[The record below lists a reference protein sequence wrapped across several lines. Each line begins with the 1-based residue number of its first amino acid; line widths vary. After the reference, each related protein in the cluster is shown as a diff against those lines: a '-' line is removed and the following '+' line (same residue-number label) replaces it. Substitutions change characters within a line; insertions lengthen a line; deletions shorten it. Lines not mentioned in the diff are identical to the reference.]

1 MPTLVLSPRYS
12 SDSITLRRAAVAE
25 GWNVFRLQGWRVPD
39 ELRERSESDDITL
52 YGEALFAAAIAEALG
67 RVLLEPAPDWLP
79 GLPAPYLLRSVR
91 STTLGAAR
99 GQEAPAFVKPADGKT
114 FPARV
119 YDSGYELPSAEIVP
133 DATAVLVSEPVN
145 WGIEFR
151 LFVLDGWII
160 TFSPYLR
167 RGQLAQAGDGSWSAT
182 PGEVEAA
189 LEFAA
194 RVLGD
199 PAVGLPPAVVLD
211 VGIIAERGWAVVEAN
226 AAWASGLY
234 GCDPARVLPVL
245 ARACVPADRLSDADR
260 RWVVE
265 RIGE

>member
-1 MPTLVLSPRYS
+1 VPTLVLSPRYS
-12 SDSITLRRAAVAE
+12 SDSIILRRAAVAE

-39 ELRERSESDDITL
+39 ELRERNDDIAL

-67 RVLLEPAPDWLP
+67 RVLLEPPPDWLLS
-79 GLPAPYLLRSVR
+79 LPAPYLRRAVR
-91 STTLGAAR
+91 STTLGAGR
-99 GQEAPAFVKPADGKT
+99 EQGAPAFIKPADGKM

-119 YDSGYELPSAEIVP
+119 YASGLELPLPEIVP
-133 DATAVLVSEPVN
+133 DATAVLVSDPVD

-151 LFVLDGWII
+151 PFVLDGWVI

-167 RGQLAQAGDGSWSAT
+167 RGQLAQADDGSWSAA
-182 PGEVEAA
+182 PGEIEAA

-199 PAVGLPPAVVLD
+199 PAVELPPAVVLD
-211 VGIIAERGWAVVEAN
+211 VGIITERGWAVVEAN

-245 ARACVPADRLSDADR
+245 ARACVPADRLLDTDR
-260 RWVVE
+260 RWMVE
-265 RIGE
+265 RTGE

>member
-25 GWNVFRLQGWRVPD
+25 GWNVLRLQGWRVPD
-39 ELRERSESDDITL
+39 ELRERNDDIAL

-79 GLPAPYLLRSVR
+79 GLPAPYLRRAVR
-91 STTLGAAR
+91 YTTLGAAR
-99 GQEAPAFVKPADGKT
+99 EQEAPAFVKPADGKT

-119 YDSGYELPSAEIVP
+119 YASGHELPSAEIVP
-133 DATAVLVSEPVN
+133 DATAVLVSEPVD

-265 RIGE
+265 